1 MNRTA
6 EATAVAAIMDAYID
20 GTRTR
25 NTLKLKAIFHETA
38 VMCGYLGDDL
48 LAGTPEPFY
57 EAIENNEIAPNYAA
71 RIVHIDV
78 IGDTARARII
88 EDNLLG
94 MSFVNDFHLVNGL
107 EGWMIVSKLFHHD
120 APGS

>member
-6 EATAVAAIMDAYID
+6 DATAVAAIMEAYID
-20 GTRTR
+20 GTKSR
-25 NTLKLKAIFHETA
+25 NTLKLKAIFHESA

-48 LAGTPEPFY
+48 LTGTPEPFY
-57 EAIENNEIAPNYAA
+57 EAIENNEIAPNYSA
-71 RIVHIDV
+71 RVVHIDV
-78 IGDTARARII
+78 TGDTACARII

-107 EGWMIVSKLFHHD
+107 DGWLIVSKLFHHD
-120 APGS
+120 TPGN